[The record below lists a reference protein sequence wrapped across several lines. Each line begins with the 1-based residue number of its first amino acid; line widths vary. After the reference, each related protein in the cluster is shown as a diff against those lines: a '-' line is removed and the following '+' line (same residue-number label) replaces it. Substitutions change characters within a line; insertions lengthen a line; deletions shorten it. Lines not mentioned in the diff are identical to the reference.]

1 MTERKAIV
9 DKSYKIPI
17 TSQCQLLELN
27 RSSFYYRSREVSD
40 SNLKLM
46 RQVDEIHTKLPFL
59 GSRRI
64 RDWLE
69 DHHDVLAN
77 RKRIQRLMRLM
88 GIQALYPKKKTSRPG
103 KGHKVYPYLL
113 RDLDINRSNQVWAA
127 DITYIPM
134 AKGSLYLVAVMDWH
148 SRKVLSWRLSNT
160 MDDYFCVEALNEA
173 LQRYGKPEIFN
184 TDQGAQFTSAEF
196 TGILKEHDIAISMD
210 GKGRWMD
217 NVFIERLW
225 RSLKYED
232 VYLKAYDS
240 VVYAKES
247 INSWFN
253 LYNNKRRHQS
263 LQKRTPDTAYYQGL
277 SLRNAA

>member
-1 MTERKAIV
+1 MTERKAMV
-9 DKSYKIPI
+9 DKSHKIPI
-17 TSQCQLLELN
+17 NRQCRILELN
-27 RSSFYYRSREVSD
+27 RSSFYYQAREVSESD
-40 SNLKLM
+40 LECM
-46 RQVDEIHTKLPFL
+46 RQIDEIYTKRPYY

-64 RDWLE
+64 RDWFE
-69 DHHDVLAN
+69 DQGLRVN

-113 RDLDINRSNQVWAA
+113 RGLDINRSNQVWAA

-134 AKGSLYLVAVMDWH
+134 AKGFLYLVAIMDWH

-160 MDDYFCVEALNEA
+160 MDDYFCVEALHEA
-173 LQRYGKPEIFN
+173 LRCYGKPEIFN
-184 TDQGAQFTSAEF
+184 TDQGAQFTSVAF
-196 TGILKEHDIAISMD
+196 TDILKEHDIAISMD

-240 VVYAKES
+240 VAHAKES
-247 INSWFN
+247 INSWFD
-253 LYNNKRRHQS
+253 LYNKERRHQS
-263 LQKRTPDTAYYQGL
+263 LKKKTPDTVYFHGL
-277 SLRNAA
+277 SLKNAA

>member
-9 DKSYKIPI
+9 DKSHKIPI
-17 TSQCQLLELN
+17 NRQCQILELN
-27 RSSFYYRSREVSD
+27 RSSFYYRGREVSESD
-40 SNLKLM
+40 LQRM
-46 RQVDEIHTKLPFL
+46 RQIDEFHTKRPFY

-64 RDWLE
+64 RDWFE
-69 DHHDVLAN
+69 DQGISVN

-113 RDLDINRSNQVWAA
+113 RGLDINRSNQVWAA

-134 AKGSLYLVAVMDWH
+134 AKGFLYLVAIMDWH

-173 LQRYGKPEIFN
+173 LQLYGKPEIFN
-184 TDQGAQFTSAEF
+184 TDQGAQFTSVAF
-196 TGILKEHDIAISMD
+196 TDILKEHNIAISMD

-232 VYLKAYDS
+232 VYLKAYGS
-240 VVYAKES
+240 VAHAKES

-253 LYNNKRRHQS
+253 LYNKERRHQS
-263 LQKRTPDTAYYQGL
+263 LQKRTPDTVYFHGL
-277 SLRNAA
+277 SLKNAA